1 MRIGTSVSCCALIGV
16 LCATL
21 AGAQARGEA
30 RALDEKRRVPDE
42 TKYPDWKGQWARAD
56 AAENAPWDP
65 TKPWGLGQQP
75 PLKPEFQAVFE
86 ASLKQIAAGAK
97 GSDPTTRCIPSAM
110 PRVMMA
116 IQPME
121 IVIMPG
127 TTYIMLESFSTLRR
141 IFTDGRSWPKER
153 EPSYA
158 GFSIGQWEDTDGRFD
173 TLAIETRWIKGP
185 HLYDSSG
192 IPLHQD
198 EQAVVKERIYSD
210 KNDPRL
216 LHNEITTIDNALT
229 RPWTVT
235 RSYKRDASARP
246 VWSERIC
253 SDAGQAIR
261 IGNEEYVLGSDGL
274 LAPVRKGQP
283 PPDLRYFNQNQTR
296 N

>member
-1 MRIGTSVSCCALIGV
+1 MQKRSSISPIVLIGV

-21 AGAQARGEA
+21 TGA
-30 RALDEKRRVPDE
+30 RALDE
-42 TKYPDWKGQWARAD
+42 TKYPDWKGQWVGAGV
-56 AAENAPWDP
+56 AENAPWDP
-65 TKPWGLGQQP
+65 AKPWGLGQQP
-75 PLKPEFQAVFE
+75 PLTPEYQAIFD
-86 ASLKQIAAGAK
+86 ANLKQLAAGVK
-97 GSDPTTRCIPSAM
+97 SSDPTTRCIPAAM

-121 IVIMPG
+121 IVIMPD

-141 IFTDGRSWPKER
+141 IFTDGRSWPKDR

-158 GFSIGQWEDTDGRFD
+158 GFSIGQWEDTDRDGRLD
-173 TLAIETRWIKGP
+173 TLSIETRWIKGP
-185 HLYDSSG
+185 HNYDSSG

-210 KNDPRL
+210 KSDPRL

-235 RSYKRDASARP
+235 RSYTRDASARP
-246 VWSERIC
+246 AWSERIC
-253 SDAGQAIR
+253 LDDGQAIR
-261 IGNEEYVLGSDGL
+261 IGNEEYALGRDGL

-283 PPDLRYFNQNQTR
+283 PPDLRYFNQTR